1 MLDTL
6 VACRGNGDDDAFASM
21 LVDGM
26 LKDGRTWEQALVD
39 LLHLAVAAA
48 GSCSEGQPRPQPLV

>member
-26 LKDGRTWEQALVD
+26 LKDGLTWEQALVD

-48 GSCSEGQPRPQPLV
+48 GSC